1 MNDTSRT
8 LRYELGTLC
17 QRYNAVV
24 ADKDVLD
31 VRLGKREPY
40 AESAETVN
48 PERVYEEESFALS
61 SDVRNLIVAMM
72 DLGRRIRE
80 IEGF

>member
-1 MNDTSRT
+1 MNDTSRS

-31 VRLGKREPY
+31 VRLGKPEPY
-40 AESAETVN
+40 AESEETVN

-61 SDVRNLIVAMM
+61 TDVRKLIVAMT
-72 DLGRRIRE
+72 DLGMRIRE